1 VTLVKDVGLEKMGL
15 AEKTEDVLTPGVEDL

>member
-1 VTLVKDVGLEKMGL
+1 VKDVGLEKMGL